1 MAAYGSLRNDKTT
14 VLKNLRDVFMKLQ
27 MKKSIAVFFFAS
39 FFASFLWS
47 CGQNSE
53 TVSAVELKP
62 MGDPPVA
69 MKEIT
74 QDDSYGDI
82 TFRLKVPKNW
92 MCLPNTDGGVNAI
105 SEESYEK
112 LLDEAKQNQEN
123 GDTVKKYSSLTY
135 EWEKEAAAILDNL
148 DLSAICTWLGK
159 SEEVNEKVDL
169 LFQGNTDAF
178 EESRIESL
186 IQYQKLQNKLEDM
199 DPDSQWNP
207 SDIADSIPEVT
218 PEEKAAFPKPTYEY
232 AYYNGTKG
240 KIVEVK
246 GTYTWNDTTYTIVE
260 YYREDIPYAVFGAF
274 GDTEELSSGDIALWI
289 ADSLETEEHFSE

>member
-1 MAAYGSLRNDKTT
+1 MKINMRRKRISIFLCLSLF
-14 VLKNLRDVFMKLQ
+14 L
-27 MKKSIAVFFFAS
+27 
-39 FFASFLWS
+39 SFLWGCS
-47 CGQNSE
+47 QNIVTE
-53 TVSAVELKP
+53 TDSAAGLKP
-62 MGDPPVA
+62 IGEPPVS

-74 QDDSYGDI
+74 QENYDGTI
-82 TFRLKVPKNW
+82 TFRLKVPKDW
-92 MCLPNTDGGVNAI
+92 MCMPNTDGGVNAI

-112 LLDEAKQNQEN
+112 LLNEAEQNQEN
-123 GDTVKKYSSLTY
+123 GDTLKNYSSLTY

-159 SEEVNEKVDL
+159 SEEVNGKVDQ
-169 LFQGNTDAF
+169 LFQGNTDVF
-178 EESRIESL
+178 EESRIEFL

-207 SDIADSIPEVT
+207 SEIVDSIPEVT

-260 YYREDIPYAVFGAF
+260 YYREDIPCVVFGSF
-274 GDTEELSSGDIALWI
+274 GDSKGLSSGDIALWV
-289 ADSLETEEHFSE
+289 ADSLEVEEHFPE

>member
-1 MAAYGSLRNDKTT
+1 MKINMRRKRISIFLCLSLF
-14 VLKNLRDVFMKLQ
+14 L
-27 MKKSIAVFFFAS
+27 
-39 FFASFLWS
+39 SFLWGCS
-47 CGQNSE
+47 QNTVTE
-53 TVSAVELKP
+53 TDSTAGLKP
-62 MGDPPVA
+62 IGEPPVS

-74 QDDSYGDI
+74 QENYDGTI
-82 TFRLKVPKNW
+82 TFRLKVPKDW
-92 MCLPNTDGGVNAI
+92 MCMPNTDGGVNAI

-112 LLDEAKQNQEN
+112 LLNEAEQNQEN
-123 GDTVKKYSSLTY
+123 GDTLKNYSSLTY

-159 SEEVNEKVDL
+159 SEEVNGKVDQ
-169 LFQGNTDAF
+169 LFQGNTDVF
-178 EESRIESL
+178 EESRIEFL

-207 SDIADSIPEVT
+207 SEIVDSIPEVT

-260 YYREDIPYAVFGAF
+260 YYREDIPCVVFGSF
-274 GDTEELSSGDIALWI
+274 GDSKGLSSGDIALWV
-289 ADSLETEEHFSE
+289 ADSLEVEEHFPE

>member
-1 MAAYGSLRNDKTT
+1 M
-14 VLKNLRDVFMKLQ
+14 
-27 MKKSIAVFFFAS
+27 
-39 FFASFLWS
+39 
-47 CGQNSE
+47 
-53 TVSAVELKP
+53 
-62 MGDPPVA
+62 
-69 MKEIT
+69 
-74 QDDSYGDI
+74 
-82 TFRLKVPKNW
+82 
-92 MCLPNTDGGVNAI
+92 PNTDGGVNAI

-112 LLDEAKQNQEN
+112 LLNEAEQNQEN
-123 GDTVKKYSSLTY
+123 GDTLKNYSSLTY

-159 SEEVNEKVDL
+159 SEEVNGKVDQ
-169 LFQGNTDAF
+169 LFQGNTDVF
-178 EESRIESL
+178 EESRIEFL

-207 SDIADSIPEVT
+207 SEIVDSIPEVT

-260 YYREDIPYAVFGAF
+260 YYREDIPCVVFGSF
-274 GDTEELSSGDIALWI
+274 GDSKGLSSGDIALWV
-289 ADSLETEEHFSE
+289 ADSLEVEEHFPE

>member
-1 MAAYGSLRNDKTT
+1 MKIKMRRKRISIFLCLSLF
-14 VLKNLRDVFMKLQ
+14 L
-27 MKKSIAVFFFAS
+27 
-39 FFASFLWS
+39 SFLWGCS
-47 CGQNSE
+47 QNAATE
-53 TVSAVELKP
+53 TNSAAGLKP
-62 MGDPPVA
+62 IGEPPVS
-69 MKEIT
+69 MKEVT
-74 QDDSYGDI
+74 QENYDGTI
-82 TFRLKVPKNW
+82 TFRLKVPKDW
-92 MCLPNTDGGVNAI
+92 MCMPNTDGGVNAI

-112 LLDEAKQNQEN
+112 LLNEAEQNQEN
-123 GDTVKKYSSLTY
+123 GDTLKNYSSLTY

-159 SEEVNEKVDL
+159 SEEVNGKVDQ
-169 LFQGNTDAF
+169 LFQGNTDVF
-178 EESRIESL
+178 EESRIEFL

-207 SDIADSIPEVT
+207 SEIVDSIPEVT

-260 YYREDIPYAVFGAF
+260 YYREDIPCVVFGSF
-274 GDTEELSSGDIALWI
+274 GDSKGLSSGDIALWV
-289 ADSLETEEHFSE
+289 ADSLEVEEHF

>member
-1 MAAYGSLRNDKTT
+1 MKLKRKSIT
-14 VLKNLRDVFMKLQ
+14 VLLL
-27 MKKSIAVFFFAS
+27 AS
-39 FFASFLWS
+39 FFASFLLG
-47 CGQNSE
+47 CGRNTETDSVAEMKTISE
-53 TVSAVELKP
+53 
-62 MGDPPVA
+62 PPVA
-69 MKEIT
+69 MKEVT
-74 QDDSYGDI
+74 QENYDGTI

-92 MCLPNTDGGVNAI
+92 MCAPNTDGGVNAI

-112 LLDEAKQNQEN
+112 LLDEAEQNQEN

-148 DLSAICTWLGK
+148 YLSAICTWLGK
-159 SEEVNEKVDL
+159 SEEENKKVDL

-178 EESRIESL
+178 EESLIESL

-199 DPDSQWNP
+199 DPGSQWNP
-207 SDIADSIPEVT
+207 SEIADSIPEVT

-260 YYREDIPYAVFGAF
+260 YYREDIPYVVYGAF
-274 GDTEELSSGDIALWI
+274 SDTEELSSGDIALWI
-289 ADSLETEEHFSE
+289 ADSLETEEHF

>member
-1 MAAYGSLRNDKTT
+1 MKLKRKSIT
-14 VLKNLRDVFMKLQ
+14 VLLL
-27 MKKSIAVFFFAS
+27 AS
-39 FFASFLWS
+39 FFASFLLG
-47 CGQNSE
+47 CGQNTETDSVAEMKTISE
-53 TVSAVELKP
+53 
-62 MGDPPVA
+62 PPVA
-69 MKEIT
+69 MKEVT
-74 QDDSYGDI
+74 QENYDGTI
-82 TFRLKVPKNW
+82 TFRLKFRKIGCVHQIQ
-92 MCLPNTDGGVNAI
+92 MAGVNAI

-112 LLDEAKQNQEN
+112 LLDEAEQNQEN

-199 DPDSQWNP
+199 DPGSPWNP

-274 GDTEELSSGDIALWI
+274 SDTEELSSGDIALWI
-289 ADSLETEEHFSE
+289 ADSLETEEHF

>member
-1 MAAYGSLRNDKTT
+1 MKLKRKSIT
-14 VLKNLRDVFMKLQ
+14 VLLL
-27 MKKSIAVFFFAS
+27 AS
-39 FFASFLWS
+39 FFASFLLG
-47 CGQNSE
+47 CGRNTETGSVAEMKTISE
-53 TVSAVELKP
+53 
-62 MGDPPVA
+62 PPVA
-69 MKEIT
+69 MKEVT
-74 QDDSYGDI
+74 QENYDGTI

-92 MCLPNTDGGVNAI
+92 MCAPNTDGGVNAI

-112 LLDEAKQNQEN
+112 LLDEAEQNQEN

-148 DLSAICTWLGK
+148 YLSAICTWLGK
-159 SEEVNEKVDL
+159 SEEENKKVDL

-178 EESRIESL
+178 EESLIESL

-199 DPDSQWNP
+199 DPGSQWNP
-207 SDIADSIPEVT
+207 SEIADSIPEVT

-260 YYREDIPYAVFGAF
+260 YYREDIPYVVYGAF
-274 GDTEELSSGDIALWI
+274 SDTEELSSGDIALWI
-289 ADSLETEEHFSE
+289 ADSLETEEHF